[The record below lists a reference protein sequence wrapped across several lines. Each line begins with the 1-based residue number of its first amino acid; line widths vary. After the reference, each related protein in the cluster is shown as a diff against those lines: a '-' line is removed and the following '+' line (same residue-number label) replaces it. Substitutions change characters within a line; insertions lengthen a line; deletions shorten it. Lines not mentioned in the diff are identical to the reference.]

1 MDSYV
6 DERILCETLKD
17 IANACDGYWLDRDVG
32 IFYRLTAEEAK
43 DYITFFAQE
52 LCRRIDVDTRLA
64 GSKEIELMGIE

>member
-43 DYITFFAQE
+43 DYITFFCPRAVPQDRRRHPT
-52 LCRRIDVDTRLA
+52 CRL
-64 GSKEIELMGIE
+64 